1 MRLENP
7 KSEIRNQRPAMFN
20 RKKSL
25 LLLPTLALALA
36 ACNPVPPP
44 VEGREDPYGRR
55 QIMFD
60 SPELQNNTSVGAPQ
74 PTRDENGILHVAVP
88 ITATTSKP
96 LNVEYRG
103 TFYDGAGGVVNQTT
117 WFRKRLTP
125 RTTDSVSL
133 NSTSPRAADFQID
146 FREAR

>member
-1 MRLENP
+1 MLPTR
-7 KSEIRNQRPAMFN
+7 
-20 RKKSL
+20 KSL
-25 LLLPTLALALA
+25 LLLPVLALALT

-60 SPELQNNTSVGAPQ
+60 STELQNNTSVGRPM
-74 PTRDENGILHVAVP
+74 PSRDDAGILFVTVP

-96 LNVEYRG
+96 LYVEYRG
-103 TFYDGAGGVVNQTT
+103 TFYDGSGKVVNQTT
-117 WFRKRLTP
+117 WFPKRLTP

-133 NSTSPRAADFQID
+133 NSTSNRAADFQVD